1 MNEGSE
7 DKKLLALGRELSEH
21 LLRQSDQRD
30 NEALLQAR
38 RRALQ
43 TIKPRPRGVTR
54 HNYWLPA
61 TVMTG
66 TAAAFAM
73 VIILQWHG
81 TSAPVSK
88 EHDASLTN
96 QLAETTGPW
105 NENLDMLQSM
115 DFTLWLDMAE
125 PQDAG

>member
-7 DKKLLALGRELSEH
+7 DKKLLAFGRELSEH
-21 LLRQSDQRD
+21 LLRQPDQRD
-30 NEALLQAR
+30 SEALLQAR

-43 TIKPRPRGVTR
+43 TIRPRAYGVMR

-61 TVMTG
+61 AAMTG
-66 TAAAFAM
+66 MAAAFAM

-81 TSAPVSK
+81 PSAPISE
-88 EHDASLTN
+88 EHDAALTN
-96 QLAETTGPW
+96 QLAEANGPW
-105 NENLDMLQSM
+105 NENLDMLQNM
-115 DFTLWLDMAE
+115 DFSLWLDMAE